1 MNSKKGSKLTRQV
14 RKNRLSRFERMEKAI
29 APKEASAVK
38 TGIIAT
44 KHAKPTIAAITLK
57 LFIFSNLTQGWLI
70 VYI

>member
-1 MNSKKGSKLTRQV
+1 
-14 RKNRLSRFERMEKAI
+14 MEKAI

-38 TGIIAT
+38 TGIIPT
-44 KHAKPTIAAITLK
+44 KHAKPTITAITLK

>member
-1 MNSKKGSKLTRQV
+1 
-14 RKNRLSRFERMEKAI
+14 MEKAI

-38 TGIIAT
+38 TGIIPT
-44 KHAKPTIAAITLK
+44 KHAKPTIPAITLK